1 MPDSEIATT
10 LTALDGWTREGDEIV
25 KTYELPSFMDAITFV
40 TRVAELAEGADHH
53 PDIDIRYRKVR
64 IALSTHSDGGITQK
78 DFDLAGAIE
87 AIG

>member
-53 PDIDIRYRKVR
+53 PDIDIRYRTVR